1 MALGGLGS
9 FGMRILT
16 GFRGEIARFV
26 ILGARCQGV
35 NHLRVPLC
43 PEVQSRT
50 RHVTYLGSIQPVL
63 KGWPGMRSS
72 Q

>member
-1 MALGGLGS
+1 
-9 FGMRILT
+9 MRILT

-43 PEVQSRT
+43 PEVTHFEGEFVRNE
-50 RHVTYLGSIQPVL
+50 LGTSPVMNSVVL
-63 KGWPGMRSS
+63 MVVLLDDKR
-72 Q
+72 